1 MKQKFLKVGGGVS
14 TLFVLG
20 MGHAMAAVPAGVE
33 TALGDA
39 AVDAAKI
46 GGLALVAIIAAVGLK
61 YARRA
66 L

>member
-1 MKQKFLKVGGGVS
+1 MQKVLKVGSGVAAVS
-14 TLFVLG
+14 VLS
-20 MGHAMAAVPAGVE
+20 MSQAMAAVPAGVT

-39 AVDAAKI
+39 ATDAAAI
-46 GGLALVAIIAAVGLK
+46 GGLALVAIIAAVALK

>member
-1 MKQKFLKVGGGVS
+1 MKQKFLKVCGGVVALS
-14 TLFVLG
+14 VAATTQV
-20 MGHAMAAVPAGVE
+20 MAAVPAAVT

-39 AVDAAKI
+39 ATDAATI